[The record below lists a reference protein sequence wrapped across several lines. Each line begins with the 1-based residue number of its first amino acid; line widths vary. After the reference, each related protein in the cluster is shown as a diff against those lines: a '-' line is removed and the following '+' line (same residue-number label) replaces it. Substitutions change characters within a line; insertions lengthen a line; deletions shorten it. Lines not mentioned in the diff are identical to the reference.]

1 MLRDSDWY
9 TRSSSALKKA
19 GDESV
24 LAINAIIYAEIS
36 ATFHKIEDLDNALP
50 ITIYRREPIPYE
62 AAFLAG
68 RAFIKYRRRGGTR
81 TSPLPDFY
89 IGAHAAIAG
98 FGILT
103 RDPRRYRDYFPTVEL
118 IAPRP
123 RSIL

>member
-9 TRSSSALKKA
+9 TRSSAALEKA
-19 GDESV
+19 GDESA
-24 LAINAIIYAEIS
+24 LAINAIIYAEVS

-50 ITIYRREPIPYE
+50 VTIFRREPIPYD

-68 RAFIKYRRRGGTR
+68 RAFIKYRRRSGSR

-89 IGAHAAIAG
+89 IGAHAAVSG
-98 FGILT
+98 YRILT

-118 IAPRP
+118 IAP
-123 RSIL
+123 